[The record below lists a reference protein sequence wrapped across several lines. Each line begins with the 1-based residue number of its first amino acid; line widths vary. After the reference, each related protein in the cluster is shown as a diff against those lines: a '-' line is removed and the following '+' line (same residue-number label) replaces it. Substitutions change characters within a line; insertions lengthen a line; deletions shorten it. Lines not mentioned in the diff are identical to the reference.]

1 MAYSTMRASRSS
13 KAGITKPAPKMNHS
27 TSDSRLPASSVSSTD
42 STASVRCRRAEH
54 EPADERR
61 DERVPTGLRCDEER
75 QQRQR
80 QRGQPSGAVLH
91 PAALTGQAR

>member
-42 STASVRCRRAEH
+42 STASVVAVAPNTIPPTNAETNGFPPASDATRNASRASASVASRR
-54 EPADERR
+54 EP
-61 DERVPTGLRCDEER
+61 CCI
-75 QQRQR
+75 
-80 QRGQPSGAVLH
+80 QP
-91 PAALTGQAR
+91 R